1 MSSFR
6 ISALAVLTIV
16 AAISLAPA
24 AHAQNTVGT
33 ITQLNGVGHIE
44 RNGATTPAVLNEP
57 VLLHDKISTDPNSS
71 LTIGLVDN
79 SYMQLTASTTLTID
93 ESVLVN
99 GVGAPTKVGLLGGDL
114 HSVIAGAMRG
124 TSSGFEVHTP
134 NAVGAVRGTDFWV
147 HYDDKAH
154 IL

>member
-1 MSSFR
+1 MSSLR
-6 ISALAVLTIV
+6 ISALAALMIIAT
-16 AAISLAPA
+16 ISLAPP

-33 ITQLNGVGHIE
+33 ITQLTGAGHVE
-44 RNGATTPAVLNEP
+44 RNGTTTPAVLNEP

-79 SYMQLTASTTLTID
+79 SYMQMTASTTLTID
-93 ESVLVN
+93 DSVLVN

-114 HSVIAGAMRG
+114 HSVITGAMRG
-124 TSSGFEVHTP
+124 SSSTFEVHTP

-147 HYDDKAH
+147 HYDDKVH
-154 IL
+154 